1 MSDIQKSCFRG
12 FIGFWF
18 FCLVFCSLLPGFSA
32 AGSIFYKSIC
42 DLWCICAVCA
52 VLWKFNVGVE
62 DLGIFA
68 VKNQTYVE
76 ILEYSILHRFGF
88 ERGGCGDGRRV

>member
-1 MSDIQKSCFRG
+1 MVLFFINLYAIYGASVRFVLCFG
-12 FIGFWF
+12 NSM
-18 FCLVFCSLLPGFSA
+18 LVC
-32 AGSIFYKSIC
+32 
-42 DLWCICAVCA
+42 V
-52 VLWKFNVGVE
+52 

-68 VKNQTYVE
+68 FKNQTYVE